1 MKLVFHALFWL
12 CLSVTMKFNT
22 INPKMHFI
30 ISEIGDNIYQ
40 YKNYLYLLTQFFPEQ
55 ENHSTECNQKKTI
68 TYKPI
73 QIKNNYRMNFLK
85 GI

>member
-1 MKLVFHALFWL
+1 
-12 CLSVTMKFNT
+12 MKFNT
-22 INPKMHFI
+22 INPKMHLI

-40 YKNYLYLLTQFFPEQ
+40 SKNYLYLLTQFFPEK

-85 GI
+85 GILMNF

>member
-1 MKLVFHALFWL
+1 
-12 CLSVTMKFNT
+12 MKFNT
-22 INPKMHFI
+22 INPKMHLI

-40 YKNYLYLLTQFFPEQ
+40 YKNYLYLLTQFFPEK

-73 QIKNNYRMNFLK
+73 QIKNTYRVNFLK
-85 GI
+85 GGLIDFQKKKIICNI